1 MFDEAITCAVVI
13 MADTTNAVSLLTRAR
28 TGHLSA
34 DLWMFFDQFWNS
46 WG

>member
-1 MFDEAITCAVVI
+1 MFDEAITGAMLI
-13 MADTTNAVSLLTRAR
+13 MADTTNAVSLLTQAW
-28 TGHLSA
+28 TGHFSA